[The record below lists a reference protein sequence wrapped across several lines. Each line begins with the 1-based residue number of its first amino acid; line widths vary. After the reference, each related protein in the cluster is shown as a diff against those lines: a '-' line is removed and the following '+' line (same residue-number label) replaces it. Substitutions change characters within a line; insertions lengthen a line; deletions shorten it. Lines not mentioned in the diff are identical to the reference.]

1 MGVVTTTPTDTWIKV
16 MAGSGEG
23 AGNNLKEL
31 NQLMSTTSALNQ
43 QILRAVEK
51 LQRGEGKRGLSQQM
65 FKGGVGIHTLK

>member
-1 MGVVTTTPTDTWIKV
+1 

-31 NQLMSTTSALNQ
+31 SELNQLMTLNQ

-65 FKGGVGIHTLK
+65 FKGGVGIHT

>member
-1 MGVVTTTPTDTWIKV
+1 

-31 NQLMSTTSALNQ
+31 NQLMSALNQ

-65 FKGGVGIHTLK
+65 FKGGVGIHT